1 MAKKQ
6 KDPVVLNHDGKEY
19 TEAELRDIP
28 NAHRAYLH
36 ILNINRKI
44 ENSVFN
50 NNYST
55 GDYDQDGG
63 VLYANNKVAKIPKVK
78 NIACCTIP
86 VYACA

>member
-6 KDPVVLNHDGKEY
+6 KDPIALNHDGKEY

-50 NNYST
+50 HEELQGSKKT
-55 GDYDQDGG
+55 FDSELLLAVEAFKKELADALEEKEAE
-63 VLYANNKVAKIPKVK
+63 VVA
-78 NIACCTIP
+78 A
-86 VYACA
+86 